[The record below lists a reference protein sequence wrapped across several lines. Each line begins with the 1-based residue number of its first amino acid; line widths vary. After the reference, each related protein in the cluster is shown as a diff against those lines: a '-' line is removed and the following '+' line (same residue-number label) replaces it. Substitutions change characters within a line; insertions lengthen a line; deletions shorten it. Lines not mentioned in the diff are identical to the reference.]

1 MSFFK
6 NLFSKG
12 EAFVPTPMQNI
23 PGVEPILVQAI
34 ENLWRDGEDQKK
46 AFKYVLEYKESK
58 YGKRDSTIQLLALL
72 AMSNGIINELP
83 DWTKVPGRDLA
94 DTFLT
99 MKQAQTWVKS
109 ITKPVIE
116 KED

>member
-12 EAFVPTPMQNI
+12 EAFVPTPTQNI
-23 PGVEPILVQAI
+23 PGLEPIVVQAI
-34 ENLWRDGEDQKK
+34 ENLWRDTADQKK
-46 AFKYVLEYKESK
+46 AFQYALEYKESK
-58 YGKRDSTIQLLALL
+58 YGQGGSTIQLLALL

-99 MKQAQTWVKS
+99 MKQAKAWVQS
-109 ITKPVIE
+109 ITKPGME
-116 KED
+116 KKD